1 MTDKLM
7 AFLTRNRA
15 CHEGLDRLAA
25 TGAKTPDEAWA
36 RADARDLVWAV
47 TRPGVMSDD
56 QRRRFLAVAVL
67 APVEHLFI
75 DERSKNILQ
84 KLRTNEQITDADK
97 LSAADAAYAA
107 YAAAYAADADKLS
120 AAHAAAYAARAADAA
135 AAAAY
140 ADAAASEAAAADA
153 AYADAAASEAAA
165 ADAAHAAAYAAD
177 AADAAAS
184 RAAED
189 ASEAAAADA
198 RNAQARWIRENIKLS
213 DLHIN

>member
-1 MTDKLM
+1 MICTQINEDKEMDAELKD
-7 AFLTRNRA
+7 FLARHRA
-15 CHEGLDRLAA
+15 CRWGLDRLAA

-97 LSAADAAYAA
+97 LSAAEAAADAADAAYAARAAAAYAA
-107 YAAAYAADADKLS
+107 YAAWAADA
-120 AAHAAAYAARAADAA
+120 AADAAYAAWAADAA
-135 AAAAY
+135 AAAA
-140 ADAAASEAAAADA
+140 ADAAADA
-153 AYADAAASEAAA
+153 ARAAARA
-165 ADAAHAAAYAAD
+165 ADN
-177 AADAAAS
+177 AAS
-184 RAAED
+184 WAAED
-189 ASEAAAADA
+189 ASVAASAA
-198 RNAQARWIRENIKLS
+198 RNAQAKWIRENIKLS

>member
-84 KLRTNEQITDADK
+84 KLRTNEQIPDADK
-97 LSAADAAYAA
+97 LSAADAA
-107 YAAAYAADADKLS
+107 
-120 AAHAAAYAARAADAA
+120 HAAAYA
-135 AAAAY
+135 
-140 ADAAASEAAAADA
+140 SW
-153 AYADAAASEAAA
+153 
-165 ADAAHAAAYAAD
+165 
-177 AADAAAS
+177 AAS

-189 ASEAAAADA
+189 ASEAAAQAASAA

>member
-36 RADARDLVWAV
+36 RADAQDLVWAV

-56 QRRRFLAVAVL
+56 QRRRFLAAAVL
-67 APVEHLFI
+67 APVEHLFR

-97 LSAADAAYAA
+97 LSAADAAVAAADAAGNAYAA
-107 YAAAYAADADKLS
+107 YAAWAAEDASADAV
-120 AAHAAAYAARAADAA
+120 A
-135 AAAAY
+135 
-140 ADAAASEAAAADA
+140 
-153 AYADAAASEAAA
+153 
-165 ADAAHAAAYAAD
+165 
-177 AADAAAS
+177 
-184 RAAED
+184 AAED
-189 ASEAAAADA
+189 ASEAAAQASRAA

>member
-84 KLRTNEQITDADK
+84 KLRTNEQITDADE
-97 LSAADAAYAA
+97 LSAADAADAAWAAHAARAAYAA
-107 YAAAYAADADKLS
+107 YAAADAAFAD
-120 AAHAAAYAARAADAA
+120 AYAATDA
-135 AAAAY
+135 Y
-140 ADAAASEAAAADA
+140 AAADA
-153 AYADAAASEAAA
+153 AYAATDANAA
-165 ADAAHAAAYAAD
+165 
-177 AADAAAS
+177 
-184 RAAED
+184 
-189 ASEAAAADA
+189 A